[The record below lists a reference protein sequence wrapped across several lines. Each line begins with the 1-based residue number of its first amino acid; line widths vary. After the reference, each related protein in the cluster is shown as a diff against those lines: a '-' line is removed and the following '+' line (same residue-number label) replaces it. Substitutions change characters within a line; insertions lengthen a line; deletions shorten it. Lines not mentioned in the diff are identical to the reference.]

1 MKHVDAGL
9 FGLGLW
15 LDSDQSVFHQL
26 SAVLPEGMFDGHRSV
41 LPSPD
46 HLFFLGLTKK
56 LVQGVFSLLHLDLR
70 PTVGVSLREALAHAG
85 FPCTKVYNP
94 SNKTH
99 VNSLGISEWA
109 AVCVVGPH
117 AC

>member
-41 LPSPD
+41 LPSSD

-56 LVQGVFSLLHLDLR
+56 LVQGVCCLLHLDLR

-85 FPCTKVYNP
+85 FSCTKVYP
-94 SNKTH
+94 SNKTPA
-99 VNSLGISEWA
+99 NSLGIYKWA